1 MIMKTILAAAV
12 ASSLAYPGRPILLV
26 LLGIWAILLF
36 GGFVIGPTNAE
47 RTRRIPLWGR
57 LGSSAAL
64 VLAAWA
70 WWAFGPAQVATAS
83 LWLALGMTLGF
94 VGDVFMAH
102 ILPVRQPVIGGMAAF
117 GLGHV
122 AYSTALLILGGLPAF
137 AGGGGVRWAAWLAWL
152 AFGAAGWYLVVW
164 RRSER
169 GLLQRAALPYALLL
183 ASTTGLATGLAI
195 LEPGLWALGLG
206 AALFLLSDL
215 VLATQLFNGARWRLI
230 GDVVWLTYGPGQML
244 IVYAL
249 MIATNNLF

>member
-1 MIMKTILAAAV
+1 MDIILV
-12 ASSLAYPGRPILLV
+12 ARVAFSLGPAELMV
-26 LLGIWAILLF
+26 LLGLLVVWAILLF
-36 GGFVIGPTNAE
+36 GGFAVGPTNAE

-64 VLAAWA
+64 VLAAWLL
-70 WWAFGPAQVATAS
+70 WLLSPAELRSVS
-83 LWLALGMTLGF
+83 LWLAVGMTLGF
-94 VGDVFMAH
+94 IGDVFMAH
-102 ILPVRQPVIGGMAAF
+102 VLPVKQPVIGGMASF

-122 AYSTALLILGGLPAF
+122 AYSTALLILGATAEF

-164 RRSER
+164 RGSSR
-169 GLLQRAALPYALLL
+169 GTLQKAALPYALLL

-195 LEPGLWALGLG
+195 LQPGLWALGVG

-215 VLATQLFNGARWRLI
+215 VLATQLFNGARWPFI
-230 GDVVWLTYGPGQML
+230 SDAVWLTYGPGQML

-249 MIATNNLF
+249 FIATL

>member
-1 MIMKTILAAAV
+1 MKTILVADV
-12 ASSLAYPGRPILLV
+12 ASRLDSLGIPSLLALLV
-26 LLGIWAILLF
+26 IWAALLF
-36 GGFVIGPTNAE
+36 GGFAVGPTNAE
-47 RTRRIPLWGR
+47 GTRRIPLWGR

-70 WWAFGPAQVATAS
+70 WWIFSPAEVATAS

-94 VGDVFMAH
+94 IGDVFMAH
-102 ILPVRQPVIGGMAAF
+102 IVPVRQPVIGGMAAF

-122 AYSTALLILGGLPAF
+122 AYSTALLILGGAPAF

-164 RRSER
+164 RRSKR

-195 LEPGLWALGLG
+195 LAPGLWALGVG
-206 AALFLLSDL
+206 TALFLLSDL

-249 MIATNNLF
+249 LFTSM

>member
-1 MIMKTILAAAV
+1 MKTILVADV
-12 ASSLAYPGRPILLV
+12 ASPLDSLGIPTLLV
-26 LLGIWAILLF
+26 LLGIWAALLF
-36 GGFVIGPTNAE
+36 GGFAVGPTNAE
-47 RTRRIPLWGR
+47 GTRRIPLWGR
-57 LGSSAAL
+57 LGSSATL
-64 VLAAWA
+64 VLAAWV
-70 WWAFGPAQVATAS
+70 WWAFSPAQVATAS

-94 VGDVFMAH
+94 IGDVFMAH

-122 AYSTALLILGGLPAF
+122 AYSTALLSLGSLPVF

-183 ASTTGLATGLAI
+183 ASTTGLATGLAM
-195 LEPGLWALGLG
+195 LAPALWPLGLG

-249 MIATNNLF
+249 MIAANSLI